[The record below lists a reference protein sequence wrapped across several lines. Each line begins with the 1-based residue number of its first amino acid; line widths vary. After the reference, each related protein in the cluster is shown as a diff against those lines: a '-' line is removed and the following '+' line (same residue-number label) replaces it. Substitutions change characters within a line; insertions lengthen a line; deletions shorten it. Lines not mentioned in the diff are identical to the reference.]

1 MDDDPASAKDLFC
14 KTKLCKFYAVGRC
27 KQGRRC
33 SFAHGNKNIAP
44 MPDFY
49 HTRMCPSFVDTGFC
63 KNGDSCSY
71 AHDQRDLRT
80 GVTKA
85 TSNGA
90 NLAYLPTSVSQ
101 PRARA
106 NLQQLLVSYGVPQAP
121 EKLTTSSSMPQQPFI
136 MAEPEAEPYI
146 SGGASSTSTSR
157 ERHVFQSEN
166 RTLAPTNEKLAQAH
180 SESAITNELNLLMQM
195 QMISHRHWK
204 DEDSRMH
211 SIGAA
216 TVPNSVQ
223 RLQNA
228 PMRPLAASIPPVTM
242 ALQDYIGRMPQQD
255 QDLAKDRSPSQRLEQ
270 NPSLGWPI
278 FSVKL

>member
-1 MDDDPASAKDLFC
+1 LRSLHPFLSLREAPVMDDDPASAKDLFC

-90 NLAYLPTSVSQ
+90 NLAYLPTSAKMRDGVSQ

-204 DEDSRMH
+204 DED
-211 SIGAA
+211 
-216 TVPNSVQ
+216 
-223 RLQNA
+223 QNA
-228 PMRPLAASIPPVTM
+228 FDWGCNSA
-242 ALQDYIGRMPQQD
+242 QF
-255 QDLAKDRSPSQRLEQ
+255 RSTIAECSDATTSSQHPTGDDGSSRLYWAHATTG
-270 NPSLGWPI
+270 SGLG
-278 FSVKL
+278 KG